1 MPAQVKTAIDVA
13 FWFADQALDSNEYLQ
28 PQKLQRLLFLSQAYF
43 AVAYG
48 GRKLMPAVFIADEM
62 GPIEPNV
69 FRAFSKGR
77 PDVEVDLFIEPEV
90 EMFLDSIWRRFGHH
104 SPDRLTRM
112 SKETMA
118 YKQAFSRGKRA
129 EIPLES
135 MRLSFSRAQEAPAL
149 DQVVRPKVLRSQEGK
164 PVAVKSWVPG
174 MKK

>member
-1 MPAQVKTAIDVA
+1 
-13 FWFADQALDSNEYLQ
+13 
-28 PQKLQRLLFLSQAYF
+28 
-43 AVAYG
+43 
-48 GRKLMPAVFIADEM
+48 
-62 GPIEPNV
+62 
-69 FRAFSKGR
+69 
-77 PDVEVDLFIEPEV
+77 V